1 MKIRLSDYLAD
12 FVAGMG
18 VRSVYAVTG
27 GGAMFLND
35 ALGFHR
41 DFGMVCFHHE
51 QSAAMAA
58 EGEARIT
65 GRPGVVHVTSG
76 PGGTNA
82 LTGVAGAWIDSIPM
96 LGISGQASL
105 PTTIGTS
112 GLRQRGVQEID
123 IVSIMKPVTKY
134 AVMVEKAEDIR
145 HHLEKAV
152 HEAVSGKPGPTWIDV
167 PTDIQVAMIDP
178 AALPSFKPEAAPKV
192 DLGPAIR
199 QALDLIR
206 SAERPVLIPGY
217 GIRSAGAVEAFREL
231 AEKLHIPI
239 VPSWNAADIVASD
252 NPFHIGRAGIFGDR
266 AGNFAVQN
274 ADLLICLGSRMSV
287 PQTGYNE
294 KTFAREAKRIVVD
307 IDPRELAKP
316 TLRPDLPIAADVGAV
331 IRGLLA
337 ALGNVQ
343 RSPKLDAWVAKC
355 RDWQRR
361 YPVVLPEYRAITDK
375 VNSYVF
381 VERLAA
387 KLPAD
392 AAIVTDMGT
401 SFTCTMQTFA
411 TRQGQRLFTSSGLAA
426 MGFGLPGAIGV
437 CCARGRKPT

>member
-1 MKIRLSDYLAD
+1 MKVRLSDYLAD

-18 VRSVYAVTG
+18 VRNVYAVTG

-105 PTTIGTS
+105 PTTIGKS

-167 PTDIQVAMIDP
+167 PTDIQAAMIDP
-178 AALPSFKPEAAPKV
+178 AALPSFKPEPAAKL

-199 QALDLIR
+199 LAVDLIR
-206 SAERPVLIPGY
+206 SSERPVLIPGY

-266 AGNFAVQN
+266 AGN
-274 ADLLICLGSRMSV
+274 
-287 PQTGYNE
+287 
-294 KTFAREAKRIVVD
+294 
-307 IDPRELAKP
+307 
-316 TLRPDLPIAADVGAV
+316 
-331 IRGLLA
+331 
-337 ALGNVQ
+337 
-343 RSPKLDAWVAKC
+343 
-355 RDWQRR
+355 
-361 YPVVLPEYRAITDK
+361 
-375 VNSYVF
+375 
-381 VERLAA
+381 
-387 KLPAD
+387 
-392 AAIVTDMGT
+392 
-401 SFTCTMQTFA
+401 
-411 TRQGQRLFTSSGLAA
+411 
-426 MGFGLPGAIGV
+426 
-437 CCARGRKPT
+437 